1 MLDILLLE
9 LDQYSAFLLFIC
21 VTVFYFYY
29 QNLTNNSDFDW
40 IWAGLCSGFLVIV
53 LVGLESDT
61 IDLFRPDMIVE
72 WYNEQPG
79 KVVLRNYNTYL
90 YPIGNSL
97 TDNWLKENGVT
108 SNKKLFLSTSG
119 LHQFVDYYQFYS
131 LYPLRKDPLTP
142 IIDKMYYFAASTL
155 NKTAEFFRVHVYQ
168 YFWGYTNY
176 EYIGSRSVELF
187 RYTYRVSRGDFFLWR
202 DFVRFDYT
210 GPFIPPYDS
219 YGNKLPGTIHNTKYW
234 ISWEPRRSSAWARLI
249 NYKHPLASENIFRE
263 QYIQETR
270 GDLFPE
276 KIYKR
281 IRKHLKVPYTTHTRR
296 ADWVLPLG
304 YDFYCKGFLGARE
317 DGLIILNP
325 HFSTGVSGFQYFFD
339 SIAKWSD
346 PLSFKAD
353 YYMRQELVSLSWA
366 EGGLREEFR
375 DFLTSEGDEA
385 YKSLF
390 GKGNQFKHYPI
401 NYYKLTEPIPDW
413 VRLSYQRVPIRRG
426 FIDLFMKGWNQR
438 WLKLKY
444 LYVPEPLC
452 LNFVFFRT
460 GEKTMDGFFLPMKC
474 CAANLE
480 KSLNLFGLVDL
491 GYSSL
496 KNIFLLQNTHSF
508 YVNDLHSFDLFSTTY
523 KYHRY
528 YDDFINKSNN
538 YQYLYIPIR
547 KDFYDAGVF
556 QLYPYLP
563 KLGYVG
569 YRSVNLYPDPDV
581 VYQPY
586 APYPIRNFFLKK
598 FFKLM
603 TFNEEAKYYVKVS
616 RDILELLR
624 TFMLGELGEDTFFPE
639 IFAIAVKAWV
649 YCIIGYFL
657 LKRISG
663 VFVHNQYDLDYHN
676 FYLVKNPFTAFANI
690 LLTLLT
696 INVLFAVF
704 TSASIGGS

>member
-1 MLDILLLE
+1 MLDLLLLE
-9 LDQYSAFLLFIC
+9 LDQYCAFLLFVC

-29 QNLTNNSDFDW
+29 QNLTGNSDFDW
-40 IWAGLCSGFLVIV
+40 IWMGLCSGFLVIV

-97 TDNWLKENGVT
+97 TDTWLKENGVT

-142 IIDKMYYFAASTL
+142 IVDKLYYFAASTL
-155 NKTAEFFRVHVYQ
+155 NKTADFFRIYVYQ
-168 YFWGYTNY
+168 YFWGYTQY
-176 EYIGSRSVELF
+176 EYIGSRSPELF
-187 RYTYRVSRGDFFLWR
+187 KHTYRVSRGDFFLWR

-210 GPFIPPYDS
+210 GPLIPPYDS
-219 YGNKLPGTIHNTKYW
+219 YGNKLPGTVHNTRYW
-234 ISWEPRRSSAWARLI
+234 ISWEPRKSKAWARLI
-249 NYKHPLASENIFRE
+249 NYKDPLSSDNVFRE
-263 QYIQETR
+263 QYIQERR

-276 KIYKR
+276 KVYKR
-281 IRKHLKVPYTTHTRR
+281 IRKHLKLPYTTHTRR
-296 ADWVLPLG
+296 ADWVLPLS
-304 YDFYCKGFLGARE
+304 YDFYCKIFLGARK
-317 DGLIILNP
+317 DGLVVLDP
-325 HFSTGVSGFQYFFD
+325 HISSKTSWFQYFFD
-339 SIAKWSD
+339 SIATRSD

-353 YYMRQELVSLSWA
+353 YYSRQGLLNLSWA
-366 EGGLREEFR
+366 EGGLREGFR
-375 DFLTSEGDEA
+375 DFLTSEGDETYA
-385 YKSLF
+385 SLF
-390 GKGNQFKHYPI
+390 DESNRFKRHRGDYRR
-401 NYYKLTEPIPDW
+401 LTAPVPDW

-426 FIDLFMKGWNQR
+426 FVDLFMKGWNQR

-444 LYVPEPLC
+444 LYVPEPLH
-452 LNFVFFRT
+452 LRFVYFRT
-460 GEKTMDGFFLPMKC
+460 GEKSMDGFFLPVKFYVMSLER
-474 CAANLE
+474 NLG
-480 KSLNLFGLVDL
+480 LFGLVDM
-491 GYSSL
+491 GYNSL
-496 KNIFLLQNTHSF
+496 KNIYLLQNTHSF
-508 YVNDLHSFDLFSTTY
+508 YADNSCNFDLFSTTH
-523 KYHRY
+523 KYYRY
-528 YDDFINKSNN
+528 YDEFMNSNVT
-538 YQYLYIPIR
+538 YKYLHIPIR
-547 KDFYDAGVF
+547 RDFYDAGVF
-556 QLYPYLP
+556 QLYPYFP

-569 YRSVNLYPDPDV
+569 YRSTNLYPDPDV

-586 APYPIRNFFLKK
+586 TPYPIRNFYVKK

-603 TFNEEAKYYVKVS
+603 TFNDEAKYYIKVS
-616 RDILELLR
+616 RDILELFR
-624 TFMLGELGEDTFFPE
+624 TYMLGELGEDTFFPE
-639 IFAIAVKAWV
+639 VFAISVKAWV

-657 LKRISG
+657 MKRISG

-676 FYLVKNPFTAFANI
+676 FYLVKNPFTAFANV